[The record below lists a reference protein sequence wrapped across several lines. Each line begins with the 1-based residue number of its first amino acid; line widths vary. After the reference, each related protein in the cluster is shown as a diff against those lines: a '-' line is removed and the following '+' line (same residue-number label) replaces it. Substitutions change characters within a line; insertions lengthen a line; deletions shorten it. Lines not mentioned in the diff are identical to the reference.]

1 MGTCKQSFHQQLQRL
16 SVKYSQTEDILKL
29 VHEIRK
35 YHPTMGLRDMYYKLN
50 PIEIGRDAF
59 ELLCKNH
66 GLSKERIRNYRIT
79 TNSLGVTRF
88 ENLLVDF
95 KVKQIN
101 SVWQSDITYFEL
113 GGRFY
118 YLTFII
124 DAYSRKIIGHSTSK
138 RLYTEHTTLPAL
150 KQAIKQREKMNL
162 EVNGIIFHS
171 DGGGQYYDKDFLAIT
186 QKYKF
191 KNSMCEY
198 AWENGKAERVN
209 GVIKN
214 NYLIHRNINTYQEL
228 VKEVDRTVQ
237 LYNNDKPH
245 ISLQRKTPNQLE
257 NEYICNGQQSEV
269 KRPTM
274 ELNVHIL
281 GGETSLRDVDNNPK
295 ALSQL

>member
-1 MGTCKQSFHQQLQRL
+1 MGTCKQAFHQQLQRL

-101 SVWQSDITYFEL
+101 SAWQSDITYFEL
-113 GGRFY
+113 DGRFY

-124 DAYSRKIIGHSTSK
+124 DAYSRRIIGHSTSK
-138 RLYTEHTTLPAL
+138 
-150 KQAIKQREKMNL
+150 
-162 EVNGIIFHS
+162 
-171 DGGGQYYDKDFLAIT
+171 
-186 QKYKF
+186 
-191 KNSMCEY
+191 
-198 AWENGKAERVN
+198 
-209 GVIKN
+209 
-214 NYLIHRNINTYQEL
+214 
-228 VKEVDRTVQ
+228 
-237 LYNNDKPH
+237 
-245 ISLQRKTPNQLE
+245 
-257 NEYICNGQQSEV
+257 
-269 KRPTM
+269 
-274 ELNVHIL
+274 
-281 GGETSLRDVDNNPK
+281 
-295 ALSQL
+295 